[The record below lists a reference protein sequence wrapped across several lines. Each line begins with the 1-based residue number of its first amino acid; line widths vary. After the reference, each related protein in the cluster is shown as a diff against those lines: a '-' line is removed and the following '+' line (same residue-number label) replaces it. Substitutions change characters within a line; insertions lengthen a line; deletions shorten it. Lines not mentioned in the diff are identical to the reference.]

1 MRVQRYGPLTT
12 IGDFPDCLKFL
23 VSPKTCACTECKR
36 NDPDLINKLIGEPR
50 MLDPVNEP
58 QHYMSEG
65 GLEAIDVIESFELNF
80 NLGNV
85 VKYLLRAGKKDDETQ
100 DLKKALW
107 YLRREIK
114 NIEFEDEEDDE

>member
-1 MRVQRYGPLTT
+1 
-12 IGDFPDCLKFL
+12 
-23 VSPKTCACTECKR
+23 
-36 NDPDLINKLIGEPR
+36 